1 MSKVF
6 LIYIGLFTLLFSF
19 VRLSYVYLYHSTARV
34 NLKINYLY
42 VFLNGLR
49 FDFSSIFFLLFPFI
63 LLSFYSLF
71 NNNRAYKKLWTYPL
85 GIILPYT
92 LFHLIGDFIYF
103 QNAQKHLG
111 YEGFVFFGKDFI
123 VLLESAFESH
133 FWLLT
138 FGFPFGFVLSYILIK
153 FIDSIEIKQHKNLKR
168 KVIEILIW
176 ITVSIL
182 FIRGGIQ
189 KSFISPSN
197 AIVTED
203 PLLNQFVLNGVF
215 TTIHEI
221 RTEQFPRVQEMKLLE
236 SISVVRNVIN
246 YDGATFV
253 NDAYPI
259 YRKTNALEKDKKPN
273 ILMILLESWPAK
285 YVLQDYKGR
294 EITPNFNK
302 IVKEGIY
309 FSKFFSNGGRTSN
322 GLVSI
327 FSGVPDRSGKS
338 LIHSKYSLN
347 HFTSLPKLLNS
358 KGYETYFY
366 YGGELAFENLTP
378 VIRHWGFQKLY
389 DFNSFE
395 RDGKFKQGVWGY
407 NDSDVLTKILEDI
420 NNDKNEDPKFRVCLT
435 LSTHHPFQVPSNDFN
450 IFSPEEDDDKFINS
464 LHYADWSLG
473 NFINEFKKSD
483 KYKDTIIIIVSDHT
497 SHRNL
502 NYFEDRNIPFLILN
516 YENKGESKR
525 ISSQLDILPTVLGMV
540 GGEFYFSSFGK
551 DIFRDTSSGNAYI
564 AFGNIYG
571 WAEDNTL
578 FMDTVEEYK
587 GIHFSIFEPYISK
600 GACKENPIEC
610 EPYHIKAKAFLNL
623 NEALLMK
630 NIVAPF

>member
-1 MSKVF
+1 MSKIILV
-6 LIYIGLFTLLFSF
+6 YITLFTLLFTII
-19 VRLSYVYLYHSTARV
+19 RLSYLFLYHSTLRV
-34 NLKINYLY
+34 NLIINYFY
-42 VFLNGLR
+42 VFFNGLR
-49 FDFSSIFFLLFPFI
+49 FDLSSIFFLLFPFI

-71 NNNRAYKKLWTYPL
+71 NNNRTYKKFWTYPL
-85 GIILPYT
+85 SLILSYT

-123 VLLESAFESH
+123 VLLESAFKSH
-133 FWLLT
+133 FWLLF
-138 FGFPFGFVLSYILIK
+138 FGFPFGFILSYKLIK
-153 FIDSIEIKQHKNLKR
+153 FIDTIEVQQNINTKR
-168 KVIEILIW
+168 KIFEILIW
-176 ITVSIL
+176 VITSIL
-182 FIRGGIQ
+182 FIRGGFQ

-215 TTIHEI
+215 TTIHEL
-221 RTEQFPRVQEMKLLE
+221 RTEQFPRMQEMNLLE
-236 SISVVRNVIN
+236 SITVVRNVIHYN
-246 YDGATFV
+246 GADFV
-253 NDAYPI
+253 NDVYPI
-259 YRKTNALEKDKKPN
+259 YRKTNAQEKMKKPN
-273 ILMILLESWPAK
+273 ILMVLLESWPAK
-285 YVLQDYKGR
+285 YVLQDYKGK

-302 IVKEGIY
+302 IVSEGMY
-309 FSKFFSNGGRTSN
+309 YSKFFANGGRTSN

-338 LIHSKYSLN
+338 LVHSRYSLN

-395 RDGKFKQGVWGY
+395 RDGEFKKGVWGY
-407 NDSDVLTKILEDI
+407 NDSDVFTKIMEDI
-420 NNDKNEDPKFRVCLT
+420 NNDKSEDPKFRVCLT
-435 LSTHHPFQVPSNDFN
+435 LSTHHPFQVPSSNFN
-450 IFSPEEDDDKFINS
+450 IFPPEDDEDKFINS
-464 LHYADWSLG
+464 LYYADWSLG
-473 NFINEFKKSD
+473 KFIHEFKKSD
-483 KYKDTIIIIVSDHT
+483 KYKDTIIILVSDHT

-516 YENKGESKR
+516 YNSKGESQR
-525 ISSQLDILPTVLGMV
+525 VSSQLDILPTILGMV

-571 WAEDNTL
+571 WAEENTL
-578 FMDTVEEYK
+578 FMDTVEDYNA
-587 GIHFSIFEPYISK
+587 INLSIFEPYKSR
-600 GACKENPIEC
+600 GACKDMPLEC

-623 NEALLMK
+623 NETLLKK
-630 NIVAPF
+630 NLVAPY